1 MKFLIVGSD
10 RPTNTET
17 NQLTQALGHLW
28 YFQRHLKWG
37 GVEILLGDGDCRD
50 GFCRRSIRWLHQA
63 ALNVYRNYDAFG
75 GVRAQIKVVTEC

>member
-28 YFQRHLKWG
+28 YSQRHLKWG
-37 GVEILLGDGDCRD
+37 DVEILLEDGYGADVILAGLCDTHRL
-50 GFCRRSIRWLHQA
+50 SYS
-63 ALNVYRNYDAFG
+63 VYGIN
-75 GVRAQIKVVTEC
+75 KTPN